1 MRDAFGGLVNIVI
14 IVVFLLIVS
23 GYLAFNVNYTKAFR
37 VKNKAI
43 TAFEQYEGNCTGVK
57 TACYG
62 KISEYMQSIGYNAA
76 DGFSRNFKCPTGAEC
91 GCVED
96 QYCYA
101 KYTAFESSKD
111 VVNDRENMCYY
122 KIVTQINIEIPI
134 LRNIL
139 PGLEV
144 FQVAGDTK
152 VISGCAE

>member
-43 TAFEQYEGNCTGVK
+43 TAFEQYEGNCTDVS
-57 TACYG
+57 TVCYG

-76 DGFSRNFKCPTGAEC
+76 DGFSSSFRCPVGAEC
-91 GCVED
+91 GCVAG

-101 KYTAFESSKD
+101 KYDAFVSESE
-111 VVNDRENMCYY
+111 VPDRENMCYY
-122 KIVTQINIEIPI
+122 QIVTQINIDIPI
-134 LRNIL
+134 LNRIL
-139 PGLEV
+139 PGLKV